1 MFLKDC
7 VTFLHAQLGP
17 TTGVVSRIYHKV
29 QMNVEIFN
37 NIHVNITLAG
47 N

>member
-17 TTGVVSRIYHKV
+17 TSGVFSRIYQKV

-37 NIHVNITLAG
+37 NLHVFITLAG